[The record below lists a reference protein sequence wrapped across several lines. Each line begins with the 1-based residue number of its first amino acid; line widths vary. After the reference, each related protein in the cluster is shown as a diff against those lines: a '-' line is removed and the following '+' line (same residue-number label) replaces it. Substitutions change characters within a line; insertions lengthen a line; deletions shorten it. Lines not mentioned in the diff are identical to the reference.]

1 MRREPDAAVIERVR
15 GGSIDAAVELFRRYW
30 PTAWRVAYAV
40 TGDRELADDAAQ
52 DAVVRAFASLER
64 FDETRPFAPWLK
76 KIAVNQAFEELR
88 RAKRRAVVHGRFQE
102 LWAAAPG
109 DEARDVEAAV
119 TSAVAGLEL
128 GRRTV
133 VVLHYWL
140 GHTHEEIAALLDV
153 PVGTVASRLSRA
165 LGELRASLEEDPD
178 RVG

>member
-1 MRREPDAAVIERVR
+1 MWREPDAAVIGRVR
-15 GGSIDAAVELFRRYW
+15 AGSIDAAVELFRRYW
-30 PTAWRVAYAV
+30 PLAWKVAYAV

-76 KIAVNQAFEELR
+76 KIAVNQAFEEPR
-88 RAKRRAVVHGRFQE
+88 RAKRRAVAHGRFEE
-102 LWAAAPG
+102 LWTAEVGEEPIDA
-109 DEARDVEAAV
+109 EAAV
-119 TSAVAGLEL
+119 ASAVAGLEPS
-128 GRRTV
+128 RRVV

-165 LGELRASLEEDPD
+165 LAELRANLKEEH
-178 RVG
+178 VG